1 MHLIIS
7 VFITDKKLNSE
18 RCGHTKNRLEVFKY
32 MLASYSILDFN
43 KVYIYCKLDN
53 VYQKEQENLIKY
65 INKLFHNPII
75 TFDRFINKVE
85 WNNSNIFDNFKENEL
100 ILFTQND
107 DHIFMDSDINTIKEG
122 IDILNKSNKK
132 YKSLYYS
139 HYPEI
144 NNLCKKLKAKSIG
157 NYYSFN
163 IPMTDSIQIF
173 NIKFLKYLLL
183 EITWPH
189 NNMIRIDELIRD
201 NRIWNKYGNGI
212 FDIDIITIVPK
223 KECFRHFDGYSHVNI
238 DETICPP
245 LKIPPNFFEKEVIIN
260 YCNKNYNVNA
270 VNINPLK
277 ELYIPNKTKD
287 LNNVTDYKYLITD
300 IPLFWK
306 KYIKKIEICD
316 NIDEKILTK
325 HRNIYYN
332 RLDKCRHINWWTN
345 GIIYDIINIK
355 ICLSIKNRVKNLRE
369 LIPQINLFYE
379 ELLNTNYKVSV
390 NITDFQSNDCNIEE
404 EIGNLKCEYSL
415 EVKDENFNLG
425 KGWNNS
431 ANMNVTNDDILL
443 FLTNDIYI
451 KNIGIFF
458 NDLKNNTIKNKA
470 VFSPEHLCED
480 KNNNYSFNGGATCFC
495 VYKDDFIKMGNFPE
509 SECWGMAGVIESNG
523 KNNGEDGWF
532 FNTAIENNLKLNN
545 SRSNNIIARWH
556 PREQDNP
563 WYKNS
568 IRAKN
573 ARHFH
578 WWKQ

>member
-1 MHLIIS
+1 MKQL
-7 VFITDKKLNSE
+7 
-18 RCGHTKNRLEVFKY
+18 
-32 MLASYSILDFN
+32 
-43 KVYIYCKLDN
+43 
-53 VYQKEQENLIKY
+53 
-65 INKLFHNPII
+65 
-75 TFDRFINKVE
+75 
-85 WNNSNIFDNFKENEL
+85 
-100 ILFTQND
+100 
-107 DHIFMDSDINTIKEG
+107 
-122 IDILNKSNKK
+122 
-132 YKSLYYS
+132 
-139 HYPEI
+139 
-144 NNLCKKLKAKSIG
+144 
-157 NYYSFN
+157 
-163 IPMTDSIQIF
+163 
-173 NIKFLKYLLL
+173 
-183 EITWPH
+183 
-189 NNMIRIDELIRD
+189 
-201 NRIWNKYGNGI
+201 
-212 FDIDIITIVPK
+212 
-223 KECFRHFDGYSHVNI
+223 
-238 DETICPP
+238 
-245 LKIPPNFFEKEVIIN
+245 
-260 YCNKNYNVNA
+260 
-270 VNINPLK
+270 
-277 ELYIPNKTKD
+277 
-287 LNNVTDYKYLITD
+287 
-300 IPLFWK
+300 
-306 KYIKKIEICD
+306 
-316 NIDEKILTK
+316 
-325 HRNIYYN
+325 
-332 RLDKCRHINWWTN
+332 
-345 GIIYDIINIK
+345 
-355 ICLSIKNRVKNLRE
+355 
-369 LIPQINLFYE
+369 
-379 ELLNTNYKVSV
+379 
-390 NITDFQSNDCNIEE
+390 IEE

-509 SECWGMAGVIESNG
+509 SECWGMADVIESNG